1 MFGHAEGEK
10 LATAIMNKLD
20 EDKVNVNSI
29 LILSSYGP
37 NVNKTIFRKINQTL
51 RESGSPGIIN
61 VGTCNLH
68 VVHNSFSKELI
79 IWSIDR

>member
-1 MFGHAEGEK
+1 MVQMLIK
-10 LATAIMNKLD
+10 LFLGKLI
-20 EDKVNVNSI
+20 K
-29 LILSSYGP
+29 
-37 NVNKTIFRKINQTL
+37 L

-79 IWSIDR
+79 IWSTDR